1 MRFKFSVATLVKV
14 SVFTLVA
21 IFLTVLLGMKIANT
35 GLFADTYT
43 LEAEFA
49 NASGVFPGDAV
60 KLAGV
65 DVGRVESTRIE
76 NGRAVVE
83 FNVDREV
90 ALPSDSTIGIR
101 WRNVIGLRFLY
112 LYPGEAAE
120 FLEDGDRIPVEQT
133 EDAGDIGA
141 FLNELGPVLRAIDP
155 EEANAFLHAMNQ
167 ALSGNEAT
175 VRLLLDSGANLA
187 TELGSIDRQIK
198 SLIGSSDE
206 AVAIYA
212 RQSDDVGR
220 LIDDLDAVGGK
231 LAGMT
236 DAINSL
242 LVNFSVVQEEL
253 DELLSENRGNIDATL
268 SGLLD
273 ISRLLKDN
281 RYALERTL
289 CTLPAGIV
297 SYDQTSSWGEW
308 FNVRIVEFVVKDEQS
323 REIAS
328 FGELDEQR
336 GDRDP
341 RPVAVCPRGAV
352 VRTQLTEQQAHGSL
366 GGPNVGPEETRLP
379 GWLDTITGGGGG

>member
-1 MRFKFSVATLVKV
+1 MRLRFSGATLVKV
-14 SVFTLVA
+14 SIFTLISIV
-21 IFLTVLLGMKIANT
+21 LTVLLGMKISNS

-49 NASGVFPGDAV
+49 DARGVFPGDAV

-76 NGRAVVE
+76 AGKAVVE

-90 ALPSDSTIGIR
+90 ALPADSRIGIR

-112 LYPGEAAE
+112 LYPGEGE
-120 FLEDGDRIPVEQT
+120 EVLEDGDRIPVEQT
-133 EDAGDIGA
+133 EDAGDIGE
-141 FLNELGPVLRAIDP
+141 FLNELGPILRAIDP
-155 EEANAFLHAMNQ
+155 QDANAFIHAMNE

-187 TELGSIDRQIK
+187 TELGSMDRQIK
-198 SLIGSSDE
+198 SLLGSSDE
-206 AVAIYA
+206 ALGIYA
-212 RQSDDVGR
+212 RQSDDLGR

-242 LVNFSVVQEEL
+242 LVNFSAVQEEL

-273 ISRLLKDN
+273 ITRLLKDN

-289 CTLPAGIV
+289 CTLPAGV
-297 SYDQTSSWGEW
+297 VPYDMTSSWGEW
-308 FNVRIVEFVVKDEQS
+308 FNVRIVEFVVKDENS
-323 REIAS
+323 EEIAS

-336 GDRDP
+336 AERP
-341 RPVAVCPRGAV
+341 SRPVAVCPNGEV
-352 VRTQLTEQQAHGSL
+352 VRRRLGEDQGHGRL
-366 GGPNVGPEETRLP
+366 GGADVEPEEMRLP
-379 GWLDTITGGGGG
+379 AWIDGLVGVQGG